1 MAGPLA
7 LRLTLLGT
15 APSAGRLFRLH
26 KRLTTI
32 GRSPENDIVLADPK
46 VHPSHAYVQLDGGE
60 CTAVA
65 VGEDI
70 YVNGKRKSKCKLSL
84 GDTLRLGTSELLL
97 CESEAQAASSVEER
111 DRAALS
117 AYRKLHAFSERL
129 LNRYELDDLLS
140 ALIDAVVEI
149 TGADQ
154 GFLVLLEDDKPRV
167 QVARTL
173 RKETVSDP
181 ADKLS
186 DSIVQKVLR
195 TAQPVILSD
204 ALGDAEFSTAE
215 SVMHLRL
222 SSVMCVPLR
231 ERGNLLGALYVGSS
245 QIKSLF
251 QASDLEV
258 LTVLAAQA
266 ALILKNARLVSA
278 LRSDNQRLGAEL
290 MQIRFGSVVSIGAGA
305 GASPAMQEVLRTVAK
320 VASTDVSV
328 LITGETGTGK
338 ELIAQ
343 ELHRRSPR
351 KEGPLVAINCGA
363 IPEQL
368 LESELFG
375 YVRGA
380 FTGADRS
387 KPGRLQAASGGTLF
401 LDEIG
406 EMPMGLQVKLLRVL
420 QERAV
425 TRVGDT
431 RPEPVDVRVISAT
444 HRDLLA
450 EIRAG
455 RFREDLYYRLNV
467 VPIQLPPLREREGDV
482 LILAKYFLHRFA
494 GELGVPPRTLSAT
507 AELAIR
513 RHPWPGNIRQL
524 ENHIKKALVLAERS
538 VLEPEDL
545 DLAPPPEAAEEAQ
558 GPRTLPLAEAK
569 ERFAR
574 DYVREV
580 LARNGGNRAQT
591 ARDLDVDPRTVFR
604 FLEKEGRDET
614 REPSDRSDGSA

>member
-1 MAGPLA
+1 MAGPLV
-7 LRLTLLGT
+7 LRL
-15 APSAGRLFRLH
+15 SSGRTYRLH

-32 GRSPENDIVLADPK
+32 GRSPDNDIVLADPK
-46 VHPSHAYVQLDGGE
+46 VHPSHAYVQLEDGE

-65 VGEDI
+65 VGDDV
-70 YVNGKRKSKCKLSL
+70 YVNGKRKSKYKLNL
-84 GDTLRLGTSELLL
+84 GDTLRLGQSELVL
-97 CESEAQAASSVEER
+97 AHDAAPAAPSGEDR
-111 DRAALS
+111 DRVALS

-129 LNRYELDDLLS
+129 FNRYELDDLLS
-140 ALIDAVVEI
+140 ALIDAVIEI
-149 TGADQ
+149 SGADQ
-154 GFLVLLEDDKPRV
+154 GFLVLLEEDKPV
-167 QVARTL
+167 VKVARTL
-173 RKETVSDP
+173 RKEPVADP
-181 ADKLS
+181 AAKLS
-186 DSIVQKVLR
+186 DSIVKKVLT
-195 TAQPVILSD
+195 TAQPIIISD
-204 ALGDAEFSTAE
+204 ALADSEWSHAE

-245 QIKSLF
+245 QVKSLF

-266 ALILKNARLVSA
+266 ALILKNAQHVSS
-278 LRSDNQRLGAEL
+278 LRRDNQRLGAEL
-290 MQIRFGSVVSIGAGA
+290 EQMRFGSVLSIGAGA
-305 GASPAMQEVLRTVAK
+305 GASPAMQEVVRTVAK
-320 VASTDVSV
+320 VANTDVSV

-338 ELIAQ
+338 ELVAQ

-351 KEGPLVAINCGA
+351 KDGPLIAINCGA

-380 FTGADRS
+380 FTGADKS
-387 KPGRLQAASGGTLF
+387 KPGRLHAANGGTLF

-431 RPEPVDVRVISAT
+431 KPEPIDVRVVCAT
-444 HRDLLA
+444 HRDLLG

-467 VPIQLPPLREREGDV
+467 VQIHLPPLRDREGDV
-482 LILAKYFLHRFA
+482 LILAKYFLRRFA
-494 GELGVPPRTLSAT
+494 AELDVPARSLSAA
-507 AELAIR
+507 AEQALLVHA
-513 RHPWPGNIRQL
+513 WPGNIRQL
-524 ENHIKKALVLAERS
+524 ENHIKKALVLAEHN
-538 VLEPEDL
+538 VIEPEDL
-545 DLAPPPEAAEEAQ
+545 GLAPAPVKDL
-558 GPRTLPLAEAK
+558 GPRILPLAEAK

-574 DYVREV
+574 DYVREA
-580 LARNGGNRAQT
+580 LLRNDGNRAQT
-591 ARDLDVDPRTVFR
+591 ARDLDVDPRTIFR
-604 FLEKEGRDET
+604 FLEKAG
-614 REPSDRSDGSA
+614 SDGGEGGIGGGG